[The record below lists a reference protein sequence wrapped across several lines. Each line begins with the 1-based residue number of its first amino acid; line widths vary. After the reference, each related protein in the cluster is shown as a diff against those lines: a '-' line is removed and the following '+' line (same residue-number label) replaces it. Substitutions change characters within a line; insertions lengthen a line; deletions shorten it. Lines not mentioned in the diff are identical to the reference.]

1 MGRVLFQKYE
11 ILEQLGQGGAGRVF
25 LARDK
30 NLNRLV
36 AVKERAAQE
45 ADLCREVELLK
56 ELCHPGL
63 PEIYDFFREE
73 GSDYLVMEYVEGI
86 SLRRYL
92 ERNERVPEALAVKWA
107 LELCEILIYLH
118 GRKPAVIYRDLK
130 PENIMIRPDGSIK
143 LIDLGAA
150 LRCGFGTGREQL
162 CMGTPGYSPKEQ
174 WRGTKGDKTW
184 DIYGLGAVLHE
195 MLTGENPM
203 LPPYERLPLREY
215 DRGLS
220 GGLEQIARRCTSESP
235 MDRYQSAEQLREA
248 LCHPGRTGSFQQSC
262 WQLKRVIVS
271 AAFLLTVLS
280 LVLPLLK
287 GVPEEEFPYPFLKV
301 PLSLFGVWMFLR
313 CVLLRWALP
322 GRKKAGYFLQK
333 QEKKVWLTEKR
344 FSGLYV
350 LFIFL
355 LGGVCGTQLP
365 AGNAA
370 YAGENAEKLWVEMR
384 DEQGRKLL
392 LKDGAVYKPEVSVRF
407 ELPVLR
413 LPEEEIRL
421 QMVAEGQDG
430 SVYCSRV
437 FLIEKGAGD
446 GPSHILW

>member
-1 MGRVLFQKYE
+1 MGWVLFQKYE
-11 ILEQLGQGGAGRVF
+11 ILEQLGKGGAGRVF

-45 ADLCREVELLK
+45 ADFGREVELLK
-56 ELCHPGL
+56 ELRHSGL

-73 GSDYLVMEYVEGI
+73 ESDYLVMEYVEGI
-86 SLRRYL
+86 SLRKYL
-92 ERNERVPEALAVKWA
+92 ERNERVPEVLAVKWA

-118 GRKPAVIYRDLK
+118 NRKPAIIYRDLK

-150 LRCGFGTGREQL
+150 LRCGFGEERELL

-174 WRGTKGDKTW
+174 WQGTKGDKTW

-203 LPPYERLPLREY
+203 FPPYERRPLREY

-220 GGLEQIARRCTSESP
+220 GGLEQNVERCTSESP
-235 MDRYQSAEQLREA
+235 MDRYQNAEQLKEA
-248 LCHPGRTGSFQQSC
+248 LCHPGRIGSFQQIC

-271 AAFLLTVLS
+271 VSFLLAVLS
-280 LVLPLLK
+280 VMLPLLK
-287 GVPEEEFPYPFLKV
+287 GVPEEEIPLPFLKV
-301 PLSLFGVWMFLR
+301 PLVLFGIWIFLR
-313 CVLLRWALP
+313 CILLRWSHS
-322 GRKKAGYFLQK
+322 GRKRAGYFLQK
-333 QEKKVWLTEKR
+333 QEKKIWLTGKK

-350 LFIFL
+350 LLFFL
-355 LGGVCGTQLP
+355 LGGVCGMQLP
-365 AGNAA
+365 AGNVV
-370 YAGENAEKLWVEMR
+370 YAGENEGKLWVEMR

-407 ELPVLR
+407 ELPVFR

-437 FLIEKGAGD
+437 FLID
-446 GPSHILW
+446 GGVKK